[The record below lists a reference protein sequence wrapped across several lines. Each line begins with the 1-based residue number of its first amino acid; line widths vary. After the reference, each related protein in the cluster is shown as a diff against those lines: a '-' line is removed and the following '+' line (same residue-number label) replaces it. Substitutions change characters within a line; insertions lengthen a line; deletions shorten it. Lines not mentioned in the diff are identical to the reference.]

1 MIIEDAVEDSKLTL
15 ISFVNKHV
23 DFVKEEEEEEIAKIR
38 MLNAQ
43 PGLHMGI
50 AKNTRITCKKNA
62 QKLAKFAEK
71 N

>member
-1 MIIEDAVEDSKLTL
+1 MEL
-15 ISFVNKHV
+15 
-23 DFVKEEEEEEIAKIR
+23 VKEEEEEEIAKIR
-38 MLNAQ
+38 MLNVQ

-62 QKLAKFAEK
+62 QRLAKFAEK